1 MFKFTTTVNIREK
14 PSTYADIVYKK
25 YRGDIVKPYDF
36 KENEDRIWGLF
47 YDDDVTL
54 YFCAK
59 DTNGEMYIQEVN
71 ESTNSSEVRILQ
83 KESKYEPV
91 RKEGCCFCCA
101 CYLGGL
107 NNINEVDNCFQWAST
122 TPIEPGRQTNKV
134 RSDSYVNMDK
144 YKLAEEIAQRYGR
157 EMRSGTIVYGKN
169 HFYVVDNYGN
179 EIFNSAGRLQG
190 H

>member
-71 ESTNSSEVRILQ
+71 ESTNS
-83 KESKYEPV
+83 ESKYIDATMN
-91 RKEGCCFCCA
+91 F
-101 CYLGGL
+101 L
-107 NNINEVDNCFQWAST
+107 F
-122 TPIEPGRQTNKV
+122 
-134 RSDSYVNMDK
+134 DS
-144 YKLAEEIAQRYGR
+144 LCSRR
-157 EMRSGTIVYGKN
+157 
-169 HFYVVDNYGN
+169 
-179 EIFNSAGRLQG
+179 
-190 H
+190 